1 MSHLDTSPPNRIFI
15 VDDHPLIRR
24 VLRQVLDL
32 EGAFDVV
39 GEAVSG
45 EDALEQLDGQ
55 APDLILVDFSLP
67 GMDGVELVR
76 RLTEKHPRLCC
87 IVVSSHHEPLY
98 ARLALDAGACGY
110 VTKGDPEALIG
121 AIGRVL
127 NGETVVDT
135 GC

>member
-1 MSHLDTSPPNRIFI
+1 LTHVDAPQTNRIFI

-24 VLRQVLDL
+24 VLRQVLCLAD
-32 EGAFDVV
+32 AFDVV

-45 EDALEQLDGQ
+45 EDALEQLSGQ

-67 GMDGVELVR
+67 GMDGAELVR
-76 RLTEKHPRLCC
+76 QLTEKHPHLCC

-98 ARLALDAGACGY
+98 AKLALDAGASGY